1 MNTYVNNQEY
11 QELYHKLKQQEK
23 TIAQLVEI
31 IAAAN
36 KRIYDLDRRQLGFEH
51 RLLIREH
58 HSLSLTSKAVRSPQ
72 AAE

>member
-1 MNTYVNNQEY
+1 MTTYVNQEY

-31 IAAAN
+31 IAATN

-51 RLLIREH
+51 RLLVREH
-58 HSLSLTSKAVRSPQ
+58 SLQMTSTTFRSPPN
-72 AAE
+72 AE